1 MDAALVTGWEALCQ
15 RLGPAF
21 TDPTFLTF
29 LHIATGWVLCRSKPT
44 VTNLVCTIGTS
55 LLGHAAK
62 HWTVYERFFYRS
74 AWTLPEVSRLLLVE
88 VVAPLIRSQGLW
100 QGIDLAIDDTTCGRC
115 GRHVAFAGY
124 FKDASVSNTLKTV
137 VHWSHNWVIATAM
150 LRPKRWPN
158 WVIGLPVWFTLYRK
172 PVDCSHQHPFRTR
185 QQIAAEMIRQTR
197 EALPD
202 GCLRIATDGQ
212 YATREVVAATAGA
225 RSNLVSRIRSDAALY
240 ALPPKR
246 RPGQRGQPR
255 KKGKRL
261 PTPRQLAARRKK
273 GWRTVEALV
282 YGKRRKRQ
290 VLSIVCLWYHVS
302 RDRPIQLLIVRDP
315 EGQQKDDYMFCTDS
329 AVAEVEIIERFSGR
343 WPIEESIQE
352 GKQLEGLE
360 KVQGWCERT
369 VERQAP
375 MALVVQTLVKAWYLT
390 YGAKAT
396 TAQPKG
402 TDWQGPKDHPTHLDM
417 LATLRRVLWTDR
429 INSNSTLKGRV
440 RGLWNTL
447 QFALCAAA

>member
-1 MDAALVTGWEALCQ
+1 MNRASPACRRSLC
-15 RLGPAF
+15 P
-21 TDPTFLTF
+21 
-29 LHIATGWVLCRSKPT
+29 
-44 VTNLVCTIGTS
+44 
-55 LLGHAAK
+55 
-62 HWTVYERFFYRS
+62 
-74 AWTLPEVSRLLLVE
+74 
-88 VVAPLIRSQGLW
+88 
-100 QGIDLAIDDTTCGRC
+100 
-115 GRHVAFAGY
+115 RHL
-124 FKDASVSNTLKTV
+124 N
-137 VHWSHNWVIATAM
+137 
-150 LRPKRWPN
+150 P
-158 WVIGLPVWFTLYRK
+158 
-172 PVDCSHQHPFRTR
+172 
-185 QQIAAEMIRQTR
+185 
-197 EALPD
+197 
-202 GCLRIATDGQ
+202 
-212 YATREVVAATAGA
+212 
-225 RSNLVSRIRSDAALY
+225 
-240 ALPPKR
+240 R
-246 RPGQRGQPR
+246 RPLCGLIER
-255 KKGKRL
+255 
-261 PTPRQLAARRKK
+261 PRQAAARAFCLFQVCRKD
-273 GWRTVEALV
+273 TVEALV

-375 MALVVQTLVKAWYLT
+375 MALVVQPLVKAWYLT
-390 YGAKAT
+390 YGVKAVA
-396 TAQPKG
+396 AQPKG